1 MSQARRHFDEELEEL
16 KGRLL
21 AMGGLAEDRLR
32 MAMRALVARDRD
44 TLADVIAGDSRI
56 DDLQIEIDNRCF
68 MLLALQQPVA
78 VDLRSIVSMIKI
90 NADLERVGDFAV
102 NIG

>member
-1 MSQARRHFDEELEEL
+1 MTAAIEIEGERLHWTCVPEEMSQAHRHFDEDLEEL

-56 DDLQIEIDNRCF
+56 DDLQIEIDF
-68 MLLALQQPVA
+68 DLAEKTEIRWFLS
-78 VDLRSIVSMIKI
+78 RKS
-90 NADLERVGDFAV
+90 
-102 NIG
+102 